1 MGTTPPIDAK
11 RFELAVTMSSREAL
25 DRLASRV
32 RPERPLA
39 LLTGDWI
46 DGYVGSVRTE
56 GFNFRRATNIPRLYA
71 VQAFGS
77 VVDEGLGSVVRI
89 RFRRNGFATALVWFM
104 RILTLLLVA
113 GALLAALRQPAFLAF
128 GAFAAVGGGAII
140 WNARERESDRRRLRE
155 FVLNAFRDSLLEP
168 VAAQSTGPM
177 SRPQKTRTRGDG
189 GNRTRDEGFADR
201 WLGSGA
207 ESRNTEEIR

>member
-1 MGTTPPIDAK
+1 MSMTRRMDAK
-11 RFELAVTMSSREAL
+11 RFELRLTMSSREAL

-39 LLTGDWI
+39 LTTGDWI
-46 DGYVGSVRTE
+46 DGYVGAVRTD

-71 VQAFGS
+71 VQGFGS
-77 VVDEGLGSVVRI
+77 IVDEGMGSVVRI
-89 RFRRNGFATALVWFM
+89 RFRRNRFTTGLVWFM

-113 GALLAALRQPAFLAF
+113 GALLAALRQPVFLAF

-155 FVLNAFRDSLLEP
+155 FVLNAFHDSLLEP
-168 VAAQSTGPM
+168 VAGQTPA
-177 SRPQKTRTRGDG
+177 SR
-189 GNRTRDEGFADR
+189 A
-201 WLGSGA
+201 
-207 ESRNTEEIR
+207 